1 MAALAPMS
9 SIRVELIFG
18 SILTSWYASS
28 SFFQLFL
35 SNGDWAA
42 EYELVEEERG
52 WRRKKWVVEVV
63 FVVSEQAVGRSMNE
77 ANELPTEGS
86 DFKSQTRVSE
96 IHSAAAA
103 LVFIIT
109 ISLGNSD
116 ERLREQI

>member
-1 MAALAPMS
+1 MREHLAALAPMS

-63 FVVSEQAVGRSMNE
+63 FVVSEQARS
-77 ANELPTEGS
+77 
-86 DFKSQTRVSE
+86 V
-96 IHSAAAA
+96 
-103 LVFIIT
+103 
-109 ISLGNSD
+109 D
-116 ERLREQI
+116 ER